1 MQKARVKLSST
12 ESEKV
17 DNVADD
23 VIETADNYNAKVSGP
38 VPLPT
43 DIMEVPV
50 MKTPD
55 GEGKATWERWEMR
68 VHKRLIDVSD
78 SERALRQIM
87 RVHVPEGVSIEVEI
101 ME

>member
-1 MQKARVKLSST
+1 
-12 ESEKV
+12 
-17 DNVADD
+17 
-23 VIETADNYNAKVSGP
+23 
-38 VPLPT
+38 
-43 DIMEVPV
+43 
-50 MKTPD
+50 D
-55 GEGKATWERWEMR
+55 GEGKETWERWEMR

>member
-1 MQKARVKLSST
+1 MQKARVKLSSNDA
-12 ESEKV
+12 EKV
-17 DNVADD
+17 DSVAED
-23 VIETADNYNAKVSGP
+23 VMDTARDYNAKVSGP

-43 DIMEVPV
+43 DVMKVPV

-55 GEGKATWERWEMR
+55 GEGKETWERWEMR
-68 VHKRLIDVSD
+68 IHKRLIDVSD

-101 ME
+101 IE